1 MTSGKER
8 LARWGALREAAIAL
22 AKEYFSERGY
32 EAVSLQE
39 LATELAVPPAA
50 LLRQELS
57 KPDLLAE
64 AIIALNDE
72 QITWLESRPEATD
85 ESLPLQEAVECYL
98 RRVYEFDLE
107 HITLR
112 RMGAAFWVALGT
124 EVRASH
130 LETVV
135 RAHGPHRRYPASG
148 RLQRSGTHHQDTL
161 VTLLRGLSPCGHAPG
176 ARGVV
181 PCRDSTGPKADPPA
195 LTP

>member
-1 MTSGKER
+1 MTSGEER

-22 AKEYFSERGY
+22 AKERFSERGY

-85 ESLPLQEAVECYL
+85 ESLPLQEAVERYL
-98 RRVYEFDLE
+98 RRVYEFDIE

-112 RMGAAFWVALGT
+112 RMGAAFGWLWAPKYEPRIWKQLFALTAPIDGI
-124 EVRASH
+124 
-130 LETVV
+130 
-135 RAHGPHRRYPASG
+135 
-148 RLQRSGTHHQDTL
+148 
-161 VTLLRGLSPCGHAPG
+161 LLREGFSDREPIIKTLWSLYYAGFRHAVTHRAPEE
-176 ARGVV
+176 ACLAEIR
-181 PCRDSTGPKADPPA
+181 PA
-195 LTP
+195 LKLILRR

>member
-8 LARWGALREAAIAL
+8 LGSLGSAPGSGDCPCKRILFRAGLRSRQPPGAGHGACRA
-22 AKEYFSERGY
+22 
-32 EAVSLQE
+32 
-39 LATELAVPPAA
+39 PAA

-85 ESLPLQEAVECYL
+85 ESLPLQEAVERYL
-98 RRVYEFDLE
+98 RRVYEFDIK

-112 RMGAAFWVALGT
+112 RMGAAFGWLWAPKYEPRIWKQLFAL
-124 EVRASH
+124 
-130 LETVV
+130 
-135 RAHGPHRRYPASG
+135 HGPHRRYPASG

>member
-22 AKEYFSERGY
+22 AKERFSERGY
-32 EAVSLQE
+32 EVVSLQE
-39 LATELAVPPAA
+39 LATELAVLPAA

-85 ESLPLQEAVECYL
+85 ESLPLQEAVERYL
-98 RRVYEFDLE
+98 RQVYEFDIK

-112 RMGAAFWVALGT
+112 RMGAAFGWLWAPKYEPRIWKQLFAPTAPIDGILLREGFSDREPIIKILWSLYYAGFRHAVIH
-124 EVRASH
+124 RAPEEAC
-130 LETVV
+130 LAKI
-135 RAHGPHRRYPASG
+135 RPAVKLS
-148 RLQRSGTHHQDTL
+148 LQR
-161 VTLLRGLSPCGHAPG
+161 
-176 ARGVV
+176 
-181 PCRDSTGPKADPPA
+181 
-195 LTP
+195 

>member
-22 AKEYFSERGY
+22 AKERFSERGY

-112 RMGAAFWVALGT
+112 RMGAAFGWLWAPKYEPRIWKQLFALTAPIDGILLREGFSDREPIIKT
-124 EVRASH
+124 LWSLYYAGFRHAVIHRAPEEAC
-130 LETVV
+130 LAKI
-135 RAHGPHRRYPASG
+135 RPAVKLS
-148 RLQRSGTHHQDTL
+148 LQR
-161 VTLLRGLSPCGHAPG
+161 
-176 ARGVV
+176 
-181 PCRDSTGPKADPPA
+181 
-195 LTP
+195 

>member
-85 ESLPLQEAVECYL
+85 ESLPLQEAVERYL
-98 RRVYEFDLE
+98 RQVYEFDIK

-112 RMGAAFWVALGT
+112 RMGAAFGWLWAPKYEPRIWKQLFAPTAPIDGI
-124 EVRASH
+124 
-130 LETVV
+130 
-135 RAHGPHRRYPASG
+135 
-148 RLQRSGTHHQDTL
+148 
-161 VTLLRGLSPCGHAPG
+161 LLREGFSDREPIIKILWSLYYAGYRHAVMHRAPEE
-176 ARGVV
+176 ARLAEI
-181 PCRDSTGPKADPPA
+181 RPA
-195 LTP
+195 LKLILRR

>member
-22 AKEYFSERGY
+22 AKERFSERGY

-50 LLRQELS
+50 MLRQELS

-85 ESLPLQEAVECYL
+85 ESLPLKEAVERYL
-98 RRVYEFDLE
+98 RRVYEFDIK

-112 RMGAAFWVALGT
+112 RMGAAFGWLWAPKYEPRIWKQLFALTAPIDGI
-124 EVRASH
+124 
-130 LETVV
+130 
-135 RAHGPHRRYPASG
+135 
-148 RLQRSGTHHQDTL
+148 
-161 VTLLRGLSPCGHAPG
+161 LLREGFSDREPIIKILWSLYYAGFRHAVMHRAPEE
-176 ARGVV
+176 ACLAEIR
-181 PCRDSTGPKADPPA
+181 PA
-195 LTP
+195 LKLILRR

>member
-22 AKEYFSERGY
+22 AKQRFSERGY

-85 ESLPLQEAVECYL
+85 ESLPLQEAVERYL
-98 RRVYEFDLE
+98 RRVYEFDIE

-112 RMGAAFWVALGT
+112 RMGAAFGWLWAPKYEPRIWKQLFALTAPIDGI
-124 EVRASH
+124 
-130 LETVV
+130 
-135 RAHGPHRRYPASG
+135 
-148 RLQRSGTHHQDTL
+148 
-161 VTLLRGLSPCGHAPG
+161 LLREGFSDREPIIKTLWSLYYAGFRHAAMHRAPEE
-176 ARGVV
+176 ACLAEIR
-181 PCRDSTGPKADPPA
+181 PA
-195 LTP
+195 LKLILRR

>member
-22 AKEYFSERGY
+22 AKERFSERGY

-85 ESLPLQEAVECYL
+85 ESLPLQEAVERYL
-98 RRVYEFDLE
+98 RRVYEFDIK

-112 RMGAAFWVALGT
+112 RMGAAFGWLWAPKYEPRIWKQLFALTAPIDGI
-124 EVRASH
+124 
-130 LETVV
+130 
-135 RAHGPHRRYPASG
+135 
-148 RLQRSGTHHQDTL
+148 
-161 VTLLRGLSPCGHAPG
+161 LLREGFGDREPIIKILWSLYYAGFRHAVMHRAPEE
-176 ARGVV
+176 ACLTEIR
-181 PCRDSTGPKADPPA
+181 PA
-195 LTP
+195 LKLILRR